1 MKKSRPVAAP
11 SFDLRTHL
19 LLGLFALAAMG
30 LIGRCV
36 WLQLVNNDFLMSKGD
51 QAHMRVV
58 SIPAHRGRILD
69 RNGQALAVSA
79 PVYAITGN
87 PHLLADHQEQ
97 WATLGAALK
106 RPPGDLERQ
115 LSSNTDRTQLLLARQ
130 MRPADALSVM
140 NLGLP
145 GLTMTREYRRYFPVG
160 EVAGHLL
167 GFTDIDELGQEGM
180 EKQFDNWL
188 AGSPGRKRVLQD
200 AMATKVADVES
211 LVETVEGR
219 DVTLSIDLRIQYL
232 AYRELKAA
240 MQYENAK
247 TGSIIVMDVNT
258 GEVLA
263 LVNQPGFNP
272 NDRSQYIESI
282 YRNRAATAI
291 LEPGSTMKPFVMS
304 VALESGR
311 YNENSRIDISSG
323 MIKVGSKVIEDEHP
337 LGVASLETILA
348 KSSNVGMSTI
358 ALTLEPQQIW
368 STLRK
373 FGFGQTTGSGLVGE
387 SQGMFTHYSNWRP
400 PAIASLSYGYG
411 VSVTPLQLAHA
422 YSTLASFGVS
432 RPVSL
437 LRVDGP
443 VTGER
448 VISDKTAHTMVTLLE
463 SVVSPAGT
471 ARAAAIAGYRVSGKT
486 GTAQKSAAGGYSN
499 DYVALFCGMAPAT
512 NPRLVT
518 VVVIDAPKGATHHGG
533 DTAAPVFSTVMG
545 GALRLLG
552 VPPDDADAA
561 REDPLSASQ
570 TLVRR

>member
-1 MKKSRPVAAP
+1 
-11 SFDLRTHL
+11 
-19 LLGLFALAAMG
+19 
-30 LIGRCV
+30 
-36 WLQLVNNDFLMSKGD
+36 
-51 QAHMRVV
+51 
-58 SIPAHRGRILD
+58 
-69 RNGQALAVSA
+69 
-79 PVYAITGN
+79 
-87 PHLLADHQEQ
+87 
-97 WATLGAALK
+97 
-106 RPPGDLERQ
+106 
-115 LSSNTDRTQLLLARQ
+115 
-130 MRPADALSVM
+130 MRPADAQAVIDI
-140 NLGLP
+140 GLP
-145 GLTMTREYRRYFPVG
+145 GMTMTREYRRYFPAG

-167 GFTDIDELGQEGM
+167 GFTDIDELGQEGL

-200 AMATKVADVES
+200 ALSTKVADVES

-247 TGSIIVMDVNT
+247 TGSIVVMDVNT

-272 NDRSQYIESI
+272 NDRSQYVEAI

-291 LEPGSTMKPFVMS
+291 FEPGSTMKPFVMS
-304 VALESGR
+304 AALESGR
-311 YNENSRIDISSG
+311 YNVNSRIDISSG

-373 FGFGQTTGSGLVGE
+373 FGYGQSTGSGMIGE
-387 SQGMFTHYSNWRP
+387 SQGMFTNFSSWRP

-411 VSVTPLQLAHA
+411 ISVTAMQLAHA
-422 YSTLASFGVS
+422 YTSLASFGVS

-448 VISDKTAHTMVTLLE
+448 VISEKTARTMVSLLE
-463 SVVSPAGT
+463 TVVSKEGT

-486 GTAQKSAAGGYSN
+486 GTAQKSANGGYTN

-518 VVVIDAPKGATHHGG
+518 VVVIDAPHGATHHGG
-533 DTAAPVFSTVMG
+533 DTAAPVFATVMG

-552 VPPDDADAA
+552 VPPDDADAMSD
-561 REDPLSASQ
+561 DPMSVSH